1 MKTAGDMPSHNFIAF
16 IFNRGRARKYIQL
29 IITWLVLTSIPAYAG
44 EADVTKVDIK
54 KTGDLT
60 YFFKVTVRHADEGWD
75 HYANKWD
82 VVAPDGTVLG
92 TRTLYHPHV
101 DEQPFTRSLSD
112 VKIPASITEVTVRA
126 HDSVHEYGGKTM
138 TVKVPR

>member
-1 MKTAGDMPSHNFIAF
+1 MWCINNFKIRSSIIKLSNVIFTSLLILTTAV
-16 IFNRGRARKYIQL
+16 
-29 IITWLVLTSIPAYAG
+29 WAG
-44 EADVTKVDIK
+44 EADVVEVDIK
-54 KTGDLT
+54 KTGGDT
-60 YFFKVTVRHADEGWD
+60 YFFKVTVKHADEGRD

-82 VVAPDGTVLG
+82 VVAPDDTVLG

-126 HDSVHEYGGKTM
+126 HDSVHEYGGKTV
-138 TVKVPR
+138 TVAVPK